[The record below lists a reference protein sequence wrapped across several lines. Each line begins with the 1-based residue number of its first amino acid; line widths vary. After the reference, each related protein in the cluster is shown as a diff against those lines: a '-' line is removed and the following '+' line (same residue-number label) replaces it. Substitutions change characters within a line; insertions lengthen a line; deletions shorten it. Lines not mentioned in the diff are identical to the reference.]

1 MGKAKRIANQTHI
14 YEVIL
19 GHLHKTKVPWITF
32 TTVNINFIEFISPH
46 LPCHTK
52 GKNMNRGRSLELVFA
67 TPTTPATVH
76 VYKKV
81 LRFKFSFEVCVHE
94 MSLIEH
100 LSQYS
105 TVKSID
111 CRKEDIKNAETVKK
125 KVEIQLR
132 LLNSFLRRPSRN
144 TLRPLLF

>member
-1 MGKAKRIANQTHI
+1 MP
-14 YEVIL
+14 YES
-19 GHLHKTKVPWITF
+19 
-32 TTVNINFIEFISPH
+32 E
-46 LPCHTK
+46 
-52 GKNMNRGRSLELVFA
+52 NMNRGRSLELVFA

-94 MSLIEH
+94 MSLIER

-111 CRKEDIKNAETVKK
+111 CLKEDIKNAETVKK
-125 KVEIQLR
+125 TAEIHLR
-132 LLNSFLRRPSRN
+132 LLNSFLRRPSPN
-144 TLRPLLF
+144 TLRPLLFKDRSNCGKSKNETKRGAFNSANS